1 MKLLSPM
8 TTRVLT
14 RSFRVRKG
22 RTLTAL
28 LALTTA
34 AAVATTMLNLYVD
47 LEAKLTTEFRK
58 VGANVMVTAA
68 DRGPI
73 SAEALTAVR
82 GAVGAEDIAVP
93 MAFAVAKTQSGK
105 PIVVAGVNLEVA
117 RKANPWWSVEGP
129 GVALLGVR
137 AKEVLRYE
145 DDGSL
150 LTFNGKPFRMESP
163 ATLRTGGPEDS
174 RIYIPMPQFSAW
186 AGVQPSLVELTVQ
199 GSAAEVNN
207 TVSRLR
213 SAVPGLDVQPLRQ
226 VTEAETRVLGKA
238 KAVLLASTAVIIV
251 LVAVCV
257 IASLTSSVLERRK
270 DFAVMKALG
279 SSQGE
284 VSAIFLAE
292 ALLLALA
299 ASLLGFAIGSGAAA
313 AIGRINFNAAVI
325 PRLSVL
331 PPVLIGGVVVALIS
345 AALPLL
351 RLQKIQPAVMLKGD

>member
-14 RSFRVRKG
+14 RSFQVRKG

-34 AAVATTMLNLYVD
+34 AAVATAMLNLYVD
-47 LEAKLTTEFRK
+47 LEAKLTTEFRR

-73 SAEALTAVR
+73 STESLAALQGIVR
-82 GAVGAEDIAVP
+82 PSDIAVP
-93 MAFAVAKTQSGK
+93 MAFAVAKTQSGR
-105 PIVVAGVNLEVA
+105 PVVVAGVDLDAA
-117 RKANPWWSVEGP
+117 RRANPWWSVEGS
-129 GVALLGVR
+129 GTALVGVR

-145 DDGSL
+145 DDGAV
-150 LTFNGKPFRMESP
+150 LTFNGKPYGLEST

-174 RIYIPMPQFSAW
+174 RIYIPMAQFSAW
-186 AGVQPSLVELTVQ
+186 AGVRPSLVELTVQ
-199 GSAAEVNN
+199 GSAAEVNDAM
-207 TVSRLR
+207 SRLR
-213 SAVPGLDVQPLRQ
+213 SAAPSLDVQPIRQ
-226 VTEAETRVLGKA
+226 VTEAETRVLGKT

-251 LVAVCV
+251 LVVVCV

-279 SSQGE
+279 SSQSE

-299 ASLLGFAIGSGAAA
+299 ASLLGFALGSGAAA
-313 AIGRINFNAAVI
+313 AIGRINFHAAVV

-331 PPVLIGGVVVALIS
+331 PPVLIGGMLIALIS
-345 AALPLL
+345 ARLPLL